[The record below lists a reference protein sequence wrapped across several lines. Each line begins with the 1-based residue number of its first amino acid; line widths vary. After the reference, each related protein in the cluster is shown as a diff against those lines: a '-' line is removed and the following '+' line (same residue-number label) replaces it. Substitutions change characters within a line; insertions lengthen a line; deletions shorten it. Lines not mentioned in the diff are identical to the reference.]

1 MVVCP
6 RRARQ
11 TARTSSL
18 PTMNHRLLFATY
30 CIAALLFD
38 SVVCVGQSGSGK
50 NLPSIILI
58 SVDTLRAD
66 HLSCYGYKRLQ
77 TPNIDAVAQGG
88 TLFTQV
94 STQVPLTT
102 PAHAS
107 LFTSTYPFVNGLE
120 DNAQQL
126 APNTVTLA
134 RTLKSRGYQT
144 AAFLGGF
151 VLDRRFGL
159 DQGFDLYDSPFS
171 LHRYQGVDPG
181 DIKRPGEDV
190 VAAAEAWIKQTPSRP
205 LFLFLHLYDLHTPYN
220 LPPEFRER
228 FGNTYTGELAYADS
242 LVGRF
247 INSLKSAGL
256 YEKSLIVF
264 LSDHGESLG
273 EHGESTHGYFI
284 YQSTAWVPLIIHW
297 PAGFSGPPANF
308 DNPVSLIDVAPTI
321 LQAIGI
327 ARPAEFQGSGLLGGA
342 AARSDAPGR
351 EVYCESLY
359 ARRHLGASALRS
371 LRAGQYK
378 FIEAP
383 KPELYDLAKDPGE
396 AHNLLGSRRA
406 LALNLRDRLSS
417 LRSRYRPREGAA
429 NQALSPEVVA
439 ALSSLGYVAVSAAKS
454 ETSSGG
460 RDPKDLLADYE
471 AYGRALSLAAAG
483 RITDSNAAL
492 RGLLA
497 KDPGLVAV
505 QLSLGLNLQKQG
517 QHREAAEVFR
527 AALKQDPLNVLA
539 HFNLAVSFSE
549 LRSFDD
555 AVREA
560 KATLVLAPY
569 YTRAE
574 ELLGGIALQRQD
586 YAGARAHFTKILSI
600 APDDYS
606 AHYNLGTIALV
617 EEKWD
622 EAERHL
628 RAAVEIDPRSA
639 EAHNTLG
646 SFYLRR
652 HNLPAAKEELQ
663 KAISLR
669 DRFAW
674 AYYNLALVLREQGEN
689 SAAEQAFRQAL
700 AADPSLTAARTA
712 LERMDTKKDEV
723 QPR

>member
-1 MVVCP
+1 MVRKGLFVLSAVAVWVAACP
-6 RRARQ
+6 KSFAQ
-11 TARTSSL
+11 TEAGKSL
-18 PTMNHRLLFATY
+18 PP
-30 CIAALLFD
+30 
-38 SVVCVGQSGSGK
+38 V
-50 NLPSIILI
+50 ILI

-77 TPNIDAVAQGG
+77 TPNIDALAQGG

-134 RTLKSRGYQT
+134 RTVKSRGYQT

-159 DQGFDLYDSPFS
+159 DQGFDLYDSPFN
-171 LHRYQGVDPG
+171 LTRFQGVDPG
-181 DIKRPGEDV
+181 DIKRLGEDV
-190 VAAAEAWIKQTPSRP
+190 IAAAEAWIKQSQSRP
-205 LFLFLHLYDLHTPYN
+205 IFLFLHLYDLHTPYN
-220 LPPEFRER
+220 LPQEFRAR
-228 FGNTYTGELAYADS
+228 FGNTYTGEVAYADS

-247 INSLKSAGL
+247 VNSLKTAGL
-256 YEKSLIVF
+256 FENSLIVF

-297 PAGFSGPPANF
+297 PAEFSGQSARF
-308 DNPVSLIDVAPTI
+308 DHPVSLIDVAPTI
-321 LQAIGI
+321 LQAIGV
-327 ARPAEFQGSGLLGGA
+327 ARPAEFQGRGLLGGA
-342 AARSDAPGR
+342 VAKSDGPGR

-383 KPELYDLAKDPGE
+383 KPELYDLAKDPSE
-396 AHNLLGSRRA
+396 TENLFGSRRA
-406 LALNLRDRLSS
+406 LALSLRDRLSS
-417 LRSRYRPREGAA
+417 LRSRYRPPQTAA
-429 NQALSPEVVA
+429 TQALSPEAVA
-439 ALSSLGYVAVSAAKS
+439 ALSSLGYVGVSAANS
-454 ETSSGG
+454 EKSSGG

-471 AYGRALSLAAAG
+471 AYGRALSLAASG
-483 RITDSNAAL
+483 RMSDSNAAL

-497 KDPGLVAV
+497 KDSGLVAV

-517 QHREAAEVFR
+517 QHREAAEIFR

-539 HFNLAVSFSE
+539 HFNLAVSYLE

-555 AVREA
+555 AAREA

-574 ELLGGIALQRQD
+574 ELLGGIALQRRD
-586 YAGARAHFTKILSI
+586 FAVARSHFTKILSI

-606 AHYNLGTIALV
+606 AHYNLGTIAFV

-628 RAAVEIDPRSA
+628 RAAAEVDPRSA
-639 EAHNTLG
+639 EVHNTLG
-646 SFYLRR
+646 SYYLRR
-652 HNLPAAKEELQ
+652 RNLTGAKEEFQ

-674 AYYNLALVLREQGEN
+674 AYYNLGLVLREQGE
-689 SAAEQAFRQAL
+689 STAAKQAFRQAL
-700 AADPSLTAARTA
+700 AADPGLTAARTA
-712 LERMDTKKDEV
+712 LERMDTKKEDM